1 MIKMIMIVGKVNKS
15 REKSSTTFKHI
26 LKVLR

>member
-1 MIKMIMIVGKVNKS
+1 MIKMIKMGKVNKS